1 MALSLQRVRELK
13 AHMQT
18 GAQTLEAVS
27 IKLSR
32 QMSAGGDD
40 LVLQRVADI
49 HAPVKL
55 TPVEPTPSHA
65 IEEGPLYV
73 SNLAQ
78 RISGS
83 LPELDM
89 DFSHSHHSAFSSRK
103 LAYSDILAHLLQW
116 LEARWRHKHAF
127 LNLHFWAMRVRL
139 IKKYG
144 GCIARASN
152 RRDLT
157 MMTRSFRTWHANV
170 YERQAASEYSHV
182 HAVETGHE
190 NAAPPQDDGQDK
202 SLAFPIFKAQQ
213 ITACRSAPAP
223 PPPPPPM
230 NDSSVEKPLPPAPT
244 GTPAA
249 QTVRWADDSISQ
261 ITPKGLRTSNSSVG
275 EDGVVSA
282 AQTLVG
288 NEQQVQTAHGV
299 PPSPKTVSP
308 ILP

>member
-1 MALSLQRVRELK
+1 
-13 AHMQT
+13 
-18 GAQTLEAVS
+18 
-27 IKLSR
+27 
-32 QMSAGGDD
+32 
-40 LVLQRVADI
+40 
-49 HAPVKL
+49 
-55 TPVEPTPSHA
+55 
-65 IEEGPLYV
+65 
-73 SNLAQ
+73 
-78 RISGS
+78 
-83 LPELDM
+83 
-89 DFSHSHHSAFSSRK
+89 
-103 LAYSDILAHLLQW
+103 
-116 LEARWRHKHAF
+116 
-127 LNLHFWAMRVRL
+127 VRL
-139 IKKYG
+139 IKKYA

-213 ITACRSAPAP
+213 ITACRSAPA